1 MRRERRC
8 PKCGSDEIIA
18 DAKVVDHTYGGE
30 VEMTVATYRHPGS
43 LFFKQKVTTS
53 VSAWVCGACG
63 YIEFYADRP
72 AVLDATLASVADE
85 VPAELPFDP
94 AVGLPDEAAEEEG
107 TPRRTRRRRPAWPA
121 ATSSTRPPSAARPA
135 AGRGRRTCRTRA
147 DPAARPPDLLP

>member
-43 LFFKQKVTTS
+43 LFFKQKVSTS

-63 YIEFYADRP
+63 FIEFYADRP

-94 AVGLPDEAAEEEG
+94 AVGLPDEAAEEE
-107 TPRRTRRRRPAWPA
+107 AVA
-121 ATSSTRPPSAARPA
+121 ADEEAPT
-135 AGRGRRTCRTRA
+135 TCLSCGHEL
-147 DPAARPPDLLP
+147 DPAAERCPACGWSWEADVPDEG